1 MTLRMES
8 RSGKR
13 MPHRAAL
20 RRSTSHEPQVRLMLP
35 VQDTL

>member
-8 RSGKR
+8 RSERR

-20 RRSTSHEPQVRLMLP
+20 RCRTSHEPQVRLMLR
-35 VQDTL
+35 VQDTH